1 MQLTAKTLQGLEQ
14 VLAKE
19 IEAIGGNNIQILKR
33 AVTYEGDQKLLYRS
47 CYELR
52 TAVRI
57 LKPFHQFKTKHENH
71 LYKKMK
77 EVDWVSKFGLE
88 QTFVINAVTN
98 SKYITHSKYLALK
111 SKDAIVDSFREVYD
125 RQRPSIDLRNPDFR
139 LNIHLGRDNVCTLAW
154 DASGETLH
162 KRGYRVES
170 VEAPINEVL
179 AAGMVI
185 LSGWKADRP
194 LVDPMC
200 GSGTIVIEAAMLAN
214 NIPPQRNRQQF
225 GFMKWK
231 DFDAG
236 LWQEVRQEAKE
247 RIVTT
252 KQSIYGYDKDFQ
264 AIKAATKNSMA
275 AGLEDHIT
283 LNRQSF
289 DQVASPSEDGILL
302 TNPPYDERLEEEDIF
317 AFYKDMGHVLKH
329 QFEGYDAWL
338 ISSNIKAMKKL
349 GLKPSSKKILYN
361 GALECQFNCYELYK
375 GSRK

>member
-1 MQLTAKTLQGLEQ
+1 MQLTAKTFQGLEPI
-14 VLAKE
+14 LAKE
-19 IEAIGGNNIQILKR
+19 IADLGGNNIQILKR

-52 TAVRI
+52 TALRI

-125 RQRPSIDLRNPDFR
+125 RQRPSIDRRNPDFR
-139 LNIHLGRDNVCTLAW
+139 LNIHLGRDNICTLAW
-154 DASGETLH
+154 DASGESLH
-162 KRGYRVES
+162 KREYRVES

-179 AAGMVI
+179 AAGMVL

-194 LVDPMC
+194 LIDPMC

-214 NIPPQRNRQQF
+214 NIPPLRNRKQF

-231 DFDAG
+231 DFDAR
-236 LWQEVRQEAKE
+236 LWQEVRQEAKD
-247 RIVTT
+247 RIVIT

-264 AIKAATKNSMA
+264 AIKAATKNSIA
-275 AGLEDHIT
+275 AGLEDRIT
-283 LNRQSF
+283 LNRQDF
-289 DQVASPSEDGILL
+289 NKVASPSEEGILL
-302 TNPPYDERLEEEDIF
+302 TNPPYDERLEEADIF

-329 QFEGYDAWL
+329 QFEGFDVWM